1 MIQKTLLAVS
11 MLFSGFASAGAAKP
25 DFAFP
30 KQVSITASKELKTA
44 IKSDN
49 GPGTMRALIN
59 LTLAGG
65 LMEPDS
71 IARLEHIVADVTA
84 RTGNPVTKAMTML
97 LRAEISGSAQW
108 ADSALV
114 YTDALRGTD
123 VGAWGDVISVNK
135 VYMPTLYDFAVSK
148 RLDFE
153 MSDSLLRQ
161 ICEFHAGDLSPL
173 MYWSLYSG
181 SDSDAWKLYDGYFQ
195 KWQSFY
201 PLVWLQQM
209 HGQNNDES
217 RRIFDA
223 AVKWID
229 MHSATAPHE
238 AVTQVKRVVGALT
251 APRVKLLCRTTTRL
265 ADPLP
270 VHIESQNAGH
280 VEIAVYETKPLQRLV
295 KKYDLRFDGEGM
307 FANDTTIEV
316 TLPRFGN
323 YRIVPLLPGGKE
335 DLEGHSCEVVVSDF
349 LVEVERFGRV
359 NDYMAIDPMIGKP
372 QSDVKFSL
380 ESNRLSG
387 TRGDDIYSPTVWC
400 GAAYEGYPSSES
412 WRQAA
417 NVLTDRS
424 IYHPGDSVR
433 FVTTVYEYD
442 GLKRRIKGGAHHLVT
457 LFDANGKEV
466 ASVDGITDNMGRLH
480 GVMPIPESVMTGY
493 FRVAVERIG
502 SVSVMVS
509 DYKAPE
515 FEVTARAV
523 RVDSVTVNISGTAF
537 SYSGFPVQDGSVR
550 ISIDK
555 LSPWVWFWDFRSGIQ
570 ETVAETDAKTDISGR
585 FSVNV
590 NVPAGVALSARATVT
605 SALGESHDADCFIP
619 GKPYYIKVSL
629 PENLLAPENTDW
641 IPPVEVVDAEGK
653 SVELALNFSL
663 ITSENDT
670 IASVKDWSKV
680 PSGQYSLIVSAD
692 NSEFADNVTVSNL
705 VIYRADDK
713 MPPVKTPLWVP
724 SVAVS
729 TGEDVMYGTS
739 FDESYIRYVLWTPD
753 SVLEKKW
760 LSPGVGNHSFKAELP
775 DGINDA
781 TITLWAFRDY
791 AVETRSVT
799 VKRRDVA
806 RNLKL
811 EISSLRDRIN
821 VGDRELWTIKVVDNL
836 GRPAANSAVVLDV
849 YSKALDALQPFSM
862 AFNPYSGPSSHY
874 WISPGSWYPQSAIV
888 WKNGAKP
895 QLPDVNN
902 GFNTYGQ
909 RWPRVTVF
917 YHIAGMGQSAMA
929 RNYKTAITVD
939 SAPMAMEEAVYE
951 ESGSLADSGNN
962 IVKGS
967 HSESSAEGSYR
978 LPEVPLALWQPVL
991 TTDADGALQVQFVAP
1006 DANTTWSL
1014 KAVAYDSNLLT
1025 GTFGADIIA
1034 SKPVM
1039 VQTSLPRFMRQGDM
1053 LTLRAS
1059 AVNNTD
1065 SVVGIGAV
1073 IELYDPITGDIIESK
1088 EFQQEA
1094 MKPMSTRILSLPLTV
1109 GSDWNCLGIRVR
1121 ASGGNFSDGEQTVIP
1136 VLPSTVTVLESTPI
1150 LIDADSTVTV
1160 IDAKPGSVMQL
1171 TSNAVWECVMALPG
1185 VIEYNNSSLLAALSS
1200 LFSAATADGLSR
1212 SYPEIRKAIRQWENT
1227 DSLLMSRLMK
1237 NEDLKI
1243 ALLENTPWIGAA
1255 EADTERMAR
1264 LSLLLDKARIKK
1276 TIDNSITTMAKLTR
1290 GGGLCWVDGDDEPSE
1305 WMTLCALST
1314 LGQLKKM
1321 GYLPSDRRL
1330 DKIIREALKYIDNVV
1345 ARKYAADKHDINMTY
1360 AYVRTAF
1367 ADVVSQPSTA
1377 RKVSAAAVQ
1386 HAVANW
1392 RDYSLKGRAQAALF
1406 LNDNGYHTTAMKIV
1420 ESLRQ
1425 YSAWRQTG
1433 VTPWVLE
1440 AFAGIDPSS
1449 ADVDVIRLW
1458 LLSQKQT
1465 QEWGQGYYTS
1475 SVVYSILS
1483 SGTDW
1488 LVPAANE
1495 LSVKIDGK
1503 DVDVTTEDSYVGE
1516 FRLDIPDGGAVTV
1529 TKGRFPAWGGIWNQ
1543 SESKADSVAPSTGKE
1558 LKISREIEGDLTV
1571 GSRVN
1576 VILTIDADR
1585 PMDYV
1590 TVVSPHC
1597 AGMQPVNQLPH
1608 NDGWRRA
1615 VYTEP
1620 TAQRTTFFINR
1631 LPKGRTVIRE
1641 EYYVTGNGSFILAPA
1656 QAQSQYAPEF
1666 IATSSGIEV
1675 TTQ

>member
-11 MLFSGFASAGAAKP
+11 MLFSGFASADAAKP

-30 KQVSITASKELKTA
+30 KQVSTTASKELKA
-44 IKSDN
+44 ALKADN
-49 GPGTMRALIN
+49 GPATMRALMN
-59 LTLAGG
+59 LTLARG

-71 IARLEHIVADVTA
+71 VARLERTVADVTDK
-84 RTGNPVTKAMTML
+84 TGNPVTKAMTML
-97 LRAEISGSAQW
+97 LRAEIAGSVQW

-114 YTDALRGTD
+114 YTDALRGAD
-123 VGAWGDVISVNK
+123 VGAWSDVISVDK

-148 RLDFE
+148 RLGFE
-153 MSDSLLRQ
+153 MSDSLLHQ
-161 ICEFHAGDLSPL
+161 IREFHAGDVSPL
-173 MYWSLYSG
+173 MYWSLYG
-181 SDSDAWKLYDGYFQ
+181 GNAADAWKLYDGYFP

-229 MHSATAPHE
+229 AHASTAPNS
-238 AVTQVKRVVGALT
+238 AVTQVKRVVSVIT
-251 APRVKLLCRTTTRL
+251 APRVKLICRTTTRL

-270 VHIESQNAGH
+270 VHVESQNAGH
-280 VEIAVYETKPLQRLV
+280 VEIAVFEMKPLQRLV
-295 KKYDLRFDGEGM
+295 KKYELRFDGEGV
-307 FANDTTIEV
+307 FANDTIIDI

-323 YRIVPLLPGGKE
+323 YRIVPLLPGSKE
-335 DLEGHSCEVVVSDF
+335 EPGGNSCEVAVSDF
-349 LVEVERFGRV
+349 LIEVERFGRS

-372 QSDVKFSL
+372 QSDVKFML
-380 ESNRLSG
+380 DKNRLSG
-387 TRGDDIYSPTVWC
+387 TRGDDRYSPTVWC
-400 GAAYEGYPSSES
+400 GASYDSEFGAES

-417 NVLTDRS
+417 NVLTDRA

-433 FVTTVYEYD
+433 FVATVYEYN
-442 GLKRRIKGGAHHLVT
+442 GRKRRIKGGAQHSVT

-466 ASVDGITDNMGRLH
+466 ASVDGVTDNMGRLH
-480 GVMPIPESVMTGY
+480 GVLPIPESVMTGY
-493 FRVAVERIG
+493 FRVEVGRVGA
-502 SVSVMVS
+502 VSVMVS

-515 FEVTARAV
+515 FEVTAKAV
-523 RVDSVTVNISGTAF
+523 RVDSVTVNVSGTAL

-550 ISIDK
+550 ITIDK
-555 LSPWVWFWDFRSGIQ
+555 LRPWVWFWDFRSGIQ
-570 ETVAETDAKTDISGR
+570 ETVAEADAKTDLSGR

-619 GKPYYIKVSL
+619 GKPYFIKESL
-629 PENLLAPENTDW
+629 PENLLAPQNPDW
-641 IPPVEVVDAEGK
+641 VPPVEVVDAEGK
-653 SVELALNFSL
+653 SVELALKFSL
-663 ITSENDT
+663 ITSDNDT
-670 IASVKDWSKV
+670 IDSVKDWSKV
-680 PSGQYSLIVSAD
+680 PSGQYSLIISAD
-692 NSEFADNVTVSNL
+692 NSELADSVTVSNL
-705 VIYRADDK
+705 IIYRADDK
-713 MPPVKTPLWVP
+713 MPPVKTSLWVP
-724 SVAVS
+724 SAAVS
-729 TGEDVMYGTS
+729 AGEDLRYGTS
-739 FDESYIRYVLWTPD
+739 FDDSYIRYMLWTPD

-760 LSPGVGNHSFKAELP
+760 LSPGAGNHSFKAELP

-781 TITLWAFRDY
+781 TITLWTFRDY
-791 AVETRSVT
+791 AVETRSVA
-799 VKRRDVA
+799 VKRRNVA

-811 EISSLRDRIN
+811 EISSLRDRVN
-821 VGDRELWTIKVVDNL
+821 AGDRELWTIKVVDNL

-874 WISPGSWYPQSAIV
+874 WISPGSWYPQSAYV
-888 WKNGAKP
+888 RKQVTLP
-895 QLPDVNN
+895 QLPNVNN
-902 GFNTYGQ
+902 GFDTYGQ
-909 RWPRVTVF
+909 QWPRTKVF
-917 YHIAGMGQSAMA
+917 YIAGMGQSAMA
-929 RNYKTAITVD
+929 RKYKTAITVD
-939 SAPMAMEEAVYE
+939 SAPMDMEEAVCVE
-951 ESGSLADSGNN
+951 ESASLADSGNN
-962 IVKGS
+962 IVNGS
-967 HSESSAEGSYR
+967 NPESSAEGSYR
-978 LPEVPLALWQPVL
+978 LPEVPLALWRPVL

-1006 DANTTWSL
+1006 DANTTWAL

-1094 MKPMSTRILSLPLTV
+1094 MKPMSTRILSMPLTV
-1109 GSDWNCLGIRVR
+1109 ADWNCLGIRVR

-1150 LIDADSTVTV
+1150 LIDADSAVTV

-1185 VIEYNNSSLLAALSS
+1185 VVEYHNSSLLAALSS

-1212 SYPEIRKAIRQWENT
+1212 SYPEIGKAIRQWENT
-1227 DSLLMSRLMK
+1227 DSLLVSRLMK

-1243 ALLENTPWIGAA
+1243 ALLENTPWVGAA
-1255 EADTERMAR
+1255 ESDTERMAR

-1276 TIDNSITTMAKLTR
+1276 TINNSITTMAKLTR
-1290 GGGLCWVDGDDEPSE
+1290 GGGLCWVEGDDEPSE

-1330 DKIIREALKYIDNVV
+1330 DRIISEALKYIDNVV

-1367 ADVVSQPSTA
+1367 ADVVPQPSTA
-1377 RKVSAAAVQ
+1377 RKVSSAAVQ

-1406 LNDNGYHTTAMKIV
+1406 LNENGYHSTAMKIV

-1425 YSAWRQTG
+1425 YNAWRQTG

-1440 AFAGIDPSS
+1440 AFAAIDPSS

-1465 QEWGQGYYTS
+1465 QDWGKGYYAS
-1475 SVVYSILS
+1475 NVVYSILS

-1488 LVPAANE
+1488 LVPSANE
-1495 LSVKIDGK
+1495 ISVKINGK
-1503 DVDVTTEDSYVGE
+1503 DADVTPEDSYVGG
-1516 FRLDIPDGGAVTV
+1516 FRLDVPDGGVVTV
-1529 TKGRFPAWGGIWNQ
+1529 AKGRFPAWGGIWSRYE
-1543 SESKADSVAPSTGKE
+1543 SEADSVTSSTGKE
-1558 LKISREIEGDLTV
+1558 LRISREIEGELSV

-1585 PMDYV
+1585 SMDYV

-1608 NDGWRRA
+1608 NDGWRRT

-1620 TAQRTTFFINR
+1620 TSQRTTFFINR
-1631 LPKGRTVIRE
+1631 LPKGRTVIQE

-1656 QAQSQYAPEF
+1656 QVQSQYAPEF

-1675 TTQ
+1675 TTL